1 MNNELSELVSDEKI
15 NKVWA
20 NANFGDISKRDVI
33 KDALL
38 QIAGGFS
45 TGGTAAYIL
54 KELGLIRTSG
64 EDLTKMGRRYLFYAF
79 HPKANPT
86 SPSHTGTADNDMTAE
101 EFFNDPGGMFTL
113 DFLSEEERQTIYKA
127 IDLFVKGKLRM
138 ADRTT
143 LNFKS

>member
-1 MNNELSELVSDEKI
+1 MNNEETLRVHGIMDYD
-15 NKVWA
+15 
-20 NANFGDISKRDVI
+20 FPDG
-33 KDALL
+33 
-38 QIAGGFS
+38 
-45 TGGTAAYIL
+45 L
-54 KELGLIRTSG
+54 KERIIRVMDYIRK
-64 EDLTKMGRRYLFYAF
+64 EQ
-79 HPKANPT
+79 